1 MMTPETDTP
10 LIPSF
15 TEALARLDELARA
28 LRTGDLDER
37 LAHLAEDVAEAHRLK
52 RIVVGRAVE
61 IREAIACLRGTAR
74 PIFPA

>member
-1 MMTPETDTP
+1 MTPETPT
-10 LIPSF
+10 IETPSF
-15 TEALARLDELARA
+15 CAALARLDQLARE

-37 LAHLAEDVAEAHRLK
+37 LANLADDVAEAHRLK

-74 PIFPA
+74 PIVPA